1 MKTDDLISA
10 LATDLPVRDAG
21 YLRRRLGVATVA
33 AILAALAGV
42 ALWLGFRPDLARA
55 ATGMIF
61 WSKTAYTLAIAIGA
75 VWLVDRSGRPGGD
88 IRGPLI
94 LLGAV
99 LIVVAGLAVAELL
112 VASSGERIAALMG
125 RSASV
130 CPLNIS
136 LLAGLGAPFVV
147 LATRRFAPQR
157 PGLTGAAA
165 GLLAAGLAA
174 SAYGLHCP
182 ERTAAFVAV
191 WYSLGM
197 AIPAV
202 AGAVVGRLI
211 WRW

>member
-1 MKTDDLISA
+1 MKTEDLISA
-10 LATDLPVRDAG
+10 LATDLPVRTAG
-21 YLRRRLGVATVA
+21 HLRRQLLGAMTATA
-33 AILAALAGV
+33 LAALVGV
-42 ALWLGFRPDLARA
+42 ALWLGFRPDLAEA
-55 ATGMIF
+55 ATGPVF
-61 WSKTAYTLAIAIGA
+61 WSKAAYTLAVAVGA

-88 IRGPLI
+88 VRAPLI
-94 LLGAV
+94 LLGGILLTV
-99 LIVVAGLAVAELL
+99 MGLAVVELL
-112 VASSGERIAALMG
+112 TIPSVERVGTLMG

-130 CPLNIS
+130 CPLNIT

-147 LATRRFAPQR
+147 LATRRFAPER

-165 GLLAAGLAA
+165 GLAAAGLAA
-174 SAYGLHCP
+174 SLYGLHCP

-197 AIPAV
+197 ALPAM

>member
-10 LATDLPVRDAG
+10 LATDLPTRG
-21 YLRRRLGVATVA
+21 PGHLRKQLLA
-33 AILAALAGV
+33 AMTAAALAALIGV
-42 ALWLGFRPDLARA
+42 ALWLGFRPDLAEA
-55 ATGMIF
+55 ATGLIF
-61 WSKTAYTLAIAIGA
+61 WSKAAYTMAIAVTA

-88 IRGPLI
+88 IRAPLI

-99 LIVVAGLAVAELL
+99 LLTVTGLALVELL
-112 VASSGERIAALMG
+112 TTPAGERMVTLMG
-125 RSASV
+125 RSAGV
-130 CPLNIS
+130 CPLNIT
-136 LLAGLGAPFVV
+136 LLVV
-147 LATRRFAPQR
+147 LATRRFAPER

-165 GLLAAGLAA
+165 GLVAAGIAA
-174 SAYGLHCP
+174 SLYGLHCP

-197 AIPAV
+197 AIPAL

>member
-10 LATDLPVRDAG
+10 LATDLPARAAG
-21 YLRRRLGVATVA
+21 HLRRGLLAAMTAVA
-33 AILAALAGV
+33 LAALVGV
-42 ALWLGFRPDLARA
+42 ALWLGFRPDLAEA
-55 ATGMIF
+55 ATGPIF
-61 WSKTAYTLAIAIGA
+61 WSKAAYTLLIAVGA
-75 VWLVDRSGRPGGD
+75 YWLVDRSGRPGGD
-88 IRGPLI
+88 VRAPLI

-99 LIVVAGLAVAELL
+99 LLVVAGLAVVELL
-112 VASSGERIAALMG
+112 TTPAGERMVTLMG

-130 CPLNIS
+130 CPLNIT

-147 LATRRFAPQR
+147 LATRRFAPER

-165 GLLAAGLAA
+165 GLVAAGIAA
-174 SAYGLHCP
+174 SLYGLHCP

-202 AGAVVGRLI
+202 AGAMVGRLI